1 MLIKKKLLFSFF
13 KKKNSNAFYSLIQ
26 IVKKGQT
33 VSTKLQKNKFNV
45 FSKKKKFNLS
55 SAKIVFGIG
64 DSSIAKICNKF
75 GLNTRVK
82 ILKCKLKTVTKITT
96 LINKLTFKKTL
107 KIKLINI
114 RKFTTDK
121 LRNYRGARHTFRY
134 PVRGQRTHTNAQTRK
149 RLGNNKAQR
158 DLS

>member
-1 MLIKKKLLFSFF
+1 MLIKKKLLFSFL
-13 KKKNSNAFYSLIQ
+13 KKKNLNAFYSSIQ
-26 IVKKGQT
+26 IVKSAKTISTNFQK
-33 VSTKLQKNKFNV
+33 TKLNV

-55 SAKIVFGIG
+55 SAKIVFGVG
-64 DSSIAKICNKF
+64 HSSIVKICNKF
-75 GLNTRVK
+75 GLNTRIK
-82 ILKCKLKTVTKITT
+82 ILKCKLKTVTKITK

-114 RKFTTDK
+114 RKFAVDK
-121 LRNYRGARHTFRY
+121 LKNYRGARHFLRY

-149 RLGNNKAQR
+149 RLGNSKGQR